1 VVMCMLQQMEM
12 YIRNQGIAGSSME
25 VTVGQAH
32 KVQKR
37 SRHLLPIQQL
47 RQLRNKIA
55 QVNKQELHR
64 DQNNLRLQQ
73 GAGLEISR

>member
-1 VVMCMLQQMEM
+1 MLQQMEM

-25 VTVGQAH
+25 VMVGQAH

-37 SRHLLPIQQL
+37 SRDLLPIQQL

-55 QVNKQELHR
+55 RASKQELHR
-64 DQNNLRLQQ
+64 DQNNLRLRQ
-73 GAGLEISR
+73 GEGPEISR